1 MVQAAVSSTLDSFTC
16 WPKFGSRIWT
26 KSVAER
32 PKIGSAIWTQIWSSN
47 WCQEAQKAH
56 RWNCICWCQALARQS
71 KLPSQVPDQLGR
83 NRGLKPIFG
92 SKNGLDFGPLFGIV
106 SSTRSA
112 AGQPMGKAAVPRFRA
127 VLDTGRPLYSR
138 HDPCRVVHRTALT
151 TRP

>member
-1 MVQAAVSSTLDSFTC
+1 MGPNLGPEYGPSRSRSG
-16 WPKFGSRIWT
+16 PKSGPQFGPRFGPAT
-26 KSVAER
+26 
-32 PKIGSAIWTQIWSSN
+32 G
-47 WCQEAQKAH
+47 CQEAQKTH